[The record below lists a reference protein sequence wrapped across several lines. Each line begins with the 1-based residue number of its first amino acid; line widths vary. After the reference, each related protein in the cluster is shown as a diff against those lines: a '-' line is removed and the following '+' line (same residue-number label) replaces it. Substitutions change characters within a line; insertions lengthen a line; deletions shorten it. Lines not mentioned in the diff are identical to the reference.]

1 MAVGVMIPG
10 LIFDFVGGAS
20 YLPFFYGAGIVG
32 ILAMVASLF
41 ATKPNWQ
48 KFEL

>member
-1 MAVGVMIPG
+1 MGVMVPG